1 MEDEKVLVLA
11 KMHFQKILV
20 DTNLLLQYAKLQDYS
35 LIDAIEHVLRQ
46 VEIINKKIGK
56 ESGKNGESSMG

>member
-20 DTNLLLQYAKLQDYS
+20 DTNLLLQYAKLKDYS
-35 LIDAIEHVLRQ
+35 LIDAIKHVLRK
-46 VEIINKKIGK
+46 VEIINEKIGK